1 MGWRARPSRRTAS
14 RSNPRPQ
21 PSEVERG
28 ALSRHGRLRRA
39 TASAGRASGW
49 PRGCTR
55 APAPKPG
62 FRSNGMARS
71 AVATHCV
78 AVEPT
83 TPAFGG
89 GARRAQPAWPA
100 APRDGE
106 RGMRERVAAGMQARA
121 CTEAGLSD
129 EGDGALGGTRTHDPS
144 LRRWSAARLAGNAG
158 CAARRRALDARAG
171 GRRDAGA
178 RLHRSRAF
186 GRRGWR
192 ARRDSNPRPQPSEGC
207 TLSN

>member
-144 LRRWSAARLAGNAG
+144 LRRAVLYPTE
-158 CAARRRALDARAG
+158 L
-171 GRRDAGA
+171 
-178 RLHRSRAF
+178 
-186 GRRGWR
+186 R
-192 ARRDSNPRPQPSEGC
+192 ARCCHSRPRPASLRHVRSASC
-207 TLSN
+207 LTLGAQAAVPPEHAPLDQLSYERVLA